1 VCEGFFCGGGK
12 VGRVEDPFD
21 RRHGEAGPLS
31 ERIRELSERIRERA
45 YPGLRVPAERGAAG
59 AGVCL
64 KPA

>member
-31 ERIRELSERIRERA
+31 ERIRERA
-45 YPGLRVPAERGAAG
+45 YPSLRVPAERGAAG

-64 KPA
+64 KPG